1 MRLLELTP
9 TEIAFLTAPA
19 AASDDLQGR
28 LTRKLAAT
36 LTARLRL
43 PVQVTAMPP
52 AEPAAAPADA
62 TATSA
67 WQPDAALANLWLTRR
82 LGGQRVM
89 GATSLIPSTLI
100 HTLDA
105 ALAESWLDGAAQ
117 AAACAGV
124 ANHSSAHAGNAGRAV
139 AAPHN
144 RHDALG
150 ARSDTAWLSML
161 RQARCC

>member
-9 TEIAFLTAPA
+9 SEVAFLTAPA
-19 AASDDLQGR
+19 AASGGLQAR

-43 PVQVTAMPP
+43 PVQVRAM
-52 AEPAAAPADA
+52 PAAAPADA
-62 TATSA
+62 PATPA
-67 WQPDAALANLWLTRR
+67 WQPDAALATLWLTRR

-89 GATSLIPSTLI
+89 GATSLVPGTLI

-117 AAACAGV
+117 AGLPPALAWQITAAHTQATLVVQLPRPTTDMTRWARGV
-124 ANHSSAHAGNAGRAV
+124 I
-139 AAPHN
+139 
-144 RHDALG
+144 RHG
-150 ARSDTAWLSML
+150 
-161 RQARCC
+161 

>member
-19 AASDDLQGR
+19 AASGGLQAR

-52 AEPAAAPADA
+52 MMLQAQAVDAPA
-62 TATSA
+62 TPA
-67 WQPDAALANLWLTRR
+67 WQPDAALATLWLTRR

-89 GATSLIPSTLI
+89 GATSLVPGTLI

-117 AAACAGV
+117 AGLPPALAWQVTAAHTQAALVVQLPHPTTDMTRWARGV
-124 ANHSSAHAGNAGRAV
+124 I
-139 AAPHN
+139 
-144 RHDALG
+144 RHG
-150 ARSDTAWLSML
+150 
-161 RQARCC
+161 